1 MKILDPGHRY
11 ALDQLDTHRPFTESG
26 LTQTL
31 RFVKRIGSK
40 FPGNDPPGY
49 EGTTTQEVLRALID
63 RTRYVDA
70 QDPHDD
76 NAGVLTALR
85 SALTLLERRA
95 ALRRGDHAAAVR
107 IMFTQSHIETLQI
120 CQVCGH
126 VMCERKE
133 H

>member
-11 ALDQLDTHRPFTESG
+11 ALDQYGYADDKQ
-26 LTQTL
+26 QTL
-31 RFVKRIGSK
+31 RFVKRIGIK
-40 FPGNDPPGY
+40 FPGNEPPGY

-63 RTRYVDA
+63 RTRHVDA

-95 ALRRGDHAAAVR
+95 ALRRGDHVSAAVR
-107 IMFTQSHIETLQI
+107 IMFAREIETLPI
-120 CQVCGH
+120 CPVCGH